1 MVEEYSNL
9 TISGKGTLPNVPFLA
24 IKEAVLGKKYELSVR
39 FVDPLTA
46 QQLNITHRQKDY
58 VPNTLSFSLSDTS
71 GEIVMCR
78 SAIRAEYK
86 KFSMTHSTYL
96 IFLFIHSSLH
106 LLGMDHGSTMET
118 KEQFFLK
125 KFAPTN

>member
-9 TISGKGTLPNVPFLA
+9 TISGKGTLPNVPFLGV
-24 IKEAVLGKKYELSVR
+24 KEAILGKKYELSIR
-39 FVDPLTA
+39 FVDPATA

-58 VPNTLSFSLSDTS
+58 ILNTLSFSYSKTS
-71 GEIVMCR
+71 GEIVMSR
-78 SAIRAEYK
+78 AAIRKEYK
-86 KFSMTHSTYL
+86 KFGMTHTNYL
-96 IFLFIHSSLH
+96 IFLLIHSSLH
-106 LLGMDHGSTMET
+106 LLGMDHGSTMEN